1 VGTTGLSTGPH
12 LHFSMIKNGKYID
25 PASQGIQ
32 RDPPPANKAAYLQAI
47 KPRIAALKALPPVV
61 AKN

>member
-1 VGTTGLSTGPH
+1 
-12 LHFSMIKNGKYID
+12 MIKNGKYID

-47 KPRIAALKALPPVV
+47 KPRVATLKSLPPVM